1 MVVYITNR
9 DKMKVLAVTIV
20 MGQRFFA
27 KRYKRCQE
35 DFLRFMRD
43 VFRIVIVHDIHNM
56 VKTPSQIFHGIPFSQ
71 FI

>member
-1 MVVYITNR
+1 
-9 DKMKVLAVTIV
+9 MKVLAVTIV

-56 VKTPSQIFHGIPFSQ
+56 VKTPSQIFHCIPFSQ